1 MEQPETSDFGGDI
14 SILMGAWADCK
25 ISTVL
30 EMSSSVSSSFITCIY
45 KVWYFMS
52 FTIID
57 ILKDCLSWLLN
68 TMKSSNKG
76 KKWIDHHHHHHHLR
90 TLSPWKES
98 TSPGACVSA
107 WHQASPSRLNH
118 FSENV
123 GRVPWWI
130 NRFII
135 IITKMILELV
145 TTNQW
150 TDSELSYKITADMS
164 KSEHLWIRN
173 QKTAGFFW
181 AMWNYQ
187 RLLMKSLWNPTSEMD
202 VFRATGSTDSTWSP
216 ALRRDGATE
225 QSGLTQNGR
234 YGWCFTPVHS

>member
-1 MEQPETSDFGGDI
+1 
-14 SILMGAWADCK
+14 
-25 ISTVL
+25 
-30 EMSSSVSSSFITCIY
+30 
-45 KVWYFMS
+45 MS

-135 IITKMILELV
+135 IIIITKMILELV

-150 TDSELSYKITADMS
+150 TDFELSYKITADMS
-164 KSEHLWIRN
+164 KSENLWIRN
-173 QKTAGFFW
+173 QKLLGFFW
-181 AMWNYQ
+181 LCETT
-187 RLLMKSLWNPTSEMD
+187 RGFSWNPCEIPPLKWTC
-202 VFRATGSTDSTWSP
+202 FGRPGPPTP
-216 ALRRDGATE
+216 PHRRRSVATE
-225 QSGLTQNGR
+225 PRSNPGWPNQTGR
-234 YGWCFTPVHS
+234 YGWCVTPVHS